1 MVIRRRAWRGRWA
14 YPAIGGDMAII
25 LNNYAIPEKG
35 PVNIDFQLSFEIKC
49 TAVQAKR
56 IVTDW
61 LLNEISYLVG
71 ADLPTLVLQER
82 PAWRVPIWLML
93 PGTKHKEII
102 GAVDVDV
109 ETGQI
114 IDPANSKAQLEQY
127 FQQNKISEAGQRA
140 RIFSPR
146 LMYSEKASDFIKEVV
161 EKLPDTN
168 V

>member
-1 MVIRRRAWRGRWA
+1 
-14 YPAIGGDMAII
+14 MAII

-35 PVNIDFQLSFEIKC
+35 QVNIDFRLSFEIKC

-56 IVTDW
+56 TVNNW
-61 LLNEISYLVG
+61 LLNEISYLIG
-71 ADLPTLVLQER
+71 ADLPTLVLHER
-82 PAWRVPIWLML
+82 PAWRVPVWLTL

-127 FQQNKISEAGQRA
+127 LHQNNAPTAAGQA
-140 RIFSPR
+140 
-146 LMYSEKASDFIKEVV
+146 FIRE
-161 EKLPDTN
+161 LPPDYIVNLTPPPQIIN
-168 V
+168 Q